1 VRCGA
6 GDAALIV
13 FVVQKADLRAKRFCR
28 SWSMRKETGASR
40 YGNSIHHPP
49 TIGAAMISLPA

>member
-1 VRCGA
+1 MRCGA

-13 FVVQKADLRAKRFCR
+13 FVVQKADLR
-28 SWSMRKETGASR
+28 R
-40 YGNSIHHPP
+40 YGNSIHYPP